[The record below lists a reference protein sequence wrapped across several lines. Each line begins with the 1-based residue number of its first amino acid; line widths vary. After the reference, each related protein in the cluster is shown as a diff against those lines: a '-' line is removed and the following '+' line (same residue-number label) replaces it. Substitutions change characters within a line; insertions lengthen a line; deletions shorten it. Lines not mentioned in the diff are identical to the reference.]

1 MGLAQGYKG
10 ARELSNSK
18 ISMGVNGSRT
28 RTNNNEQMVSLEEPN
43 FLGKVLWKVGTWP
56 PKEYRAR
63 GNHTPKNKPQG
74 KEPTVT

>member
-1 MGLAQGYKG
+1 
-10 ARELSNSK
+10 
-18 ISMGVNGSRT
+18 
-28 RTNNNEQMVSLEEPN
+28 MVSLEEPN
-43 FLGKVLWKVGTWP
+43 FLGKALWKVGTWP